1 MKYKEGVLDRFSQSI
16 ELYGKNFIKLTLPF
30 IIYNAIM
37 LLAVMGAII
46 TILATLTGGNEPTT
60 AMAILVILAIIV
72 VLLVY
77 LVFSVPVFACTFR
90 SIKNAANG
98 ETIDLKANFSYGMK
112 NFGGVI
118 KMYWFVFMYV
128 VLVPFIITLIGF
140 IMIIAGIEAGSFV
153 VVIGGVMQLIFLFY
167 RGLKTSFSVV
177 DSIDTDNYTKEN
189 FDKKLSLTNGKLWR
203 VIGNYFVYG
212 ILVGIIMWVVGMITG
227 SIGTNP
233 SIVDIDFKD
242 LRSFIVYTQSYNFF
256 AGLVGD
262 IIELV
267 ISSILTVFGMAFVY
281 IFYKRLESE
290 QK

>member
-37 LLAVMGAII
+37 LLAVMWAII

-112 NFGGVI
+112 NFWGVI

-227 SIGTNP
+227 SIWTNP